1 MNDKLYTIKEIADI
15 IGVSKQAIHKKIKQ
29 DPLSSSLQQLTTTIN
44 NTIYIS
50 IDGMELIKLAF
61 VKDSPSTSTI
71 NINTKSSTVDDN
83 IIDDSSTK
91 LIDNLESQIT
101 FLIEQINIKDNQLK
115 EKDMRLDELTHS
127 ITDLTERLAILFENS
142 QQLQQNQQMLE
153 AKSVVDDIEEK
164 EVKKSFFQRL
174 FKK

>member
-15 IGVSKQAIHKKIKQ
+15 VGVSKQAIHKKIKQ

-50 IDGMELIKLAF
+50 VDGIRLIKLAF
-61 VKDSPSTSTI
+61 VKDSPSTDTV
-71 NINTKSSTVDDN
+71 NVNAKSSTVDDN
-83 IIDDSSTK
+83 AIDNSSTK
-91 LIDNLESQIT
+91 LIDSLESQIT

-115 EKDMRLDELTHS
+115 EKDMRIDELTNS

-142 QQLQQNQQMLE
+142 QQLQQNQQLLE
-153 AKSVVDDIEEK
+153 ATDIVKDKEEK
-164 EVKKSFFQRL
+164 ESKKSFFHRL
-174 FKK
+174 FRK